1 MYTALHVFTN
11 EIRFIQ
17 CSDYRGPVTSITEYI
32 KKPTFPTLVQCFLYH
47 QLSSNSGLD
56 VNASSS
62 SEASSAQRLPIF
74 DKKLFLHNSTLSVF
88 FAPSDPC
95 SIHGLHQEQIQLVW
109 SWREGSL
116 QQDMVLVNT
125 GEGGNKD
132 LPISGY
138 TIACILLLFSFEY
151 ASENFPMALVWWYIL
166 SNNAR
171 CRDEATGMW
180 LVEC

>member
-1 MYTALHVFTN
+1 M
-11 EIRFIQ
+11 
-17 CSDYRGPVTSITEYI
+17 
-32 KKPTFPTLVQCFLYH
+32 
-47 QLSSNSGLD
+47 
-56 VNASSS
+56 
-62 SEASSAQRLPIF
+62 
-74 DKKLFLHNSTLSVF
+74 
-88 FAPSDPC
+88 
-95 SIHGLHQEQIQLVW
+95 
-109 SWREGSL
+109 

-180 LVEC
+180 LVECEYQDNEPLLAVVHHQHFVWRLDGLEVLEVLAILCQSLLR